1 VSKASVSIHAVYF
14 VPSSAVSSRSTTG
27 AITLNASG
35 SAEVLRQVNAARSSL
50 TGINKRPLPSGA
62 VTTHANGS
70 LTVAGS
76 GERVFQV
83 RASGT
88 IAAVTTAH
96 ERVAFNVRGHV
107 VAVRTRAMDIYRG
120 PHGVHTVV
128 ERRPDHTVLVSTG
141 FGTGYLQR
149 HFTQGGQ
156 AFIARTY
163 VSRGAIFTRVY
174 SPYVFHGVQLY
185 HYVPAF
191 YYAPDFYGWAYYG
204 WASPAYFAW
213 GWAGQPWYG
222 FYGPY
227 FAATPFYPGASLWLT
242 DYVLGQTLADA
253 YQMQQP
259 APDAAPLP
267 DDADSQGPAP
277 DDGSQDAE
285 YAKADTPITPELK
298 QAIAQDVQQQLAYEN
313 AASTQPPDQAPTLSD
328 LPQADQANHY
338 FVVSTPLDVT
348 TVDSQTCNLGAG
360 NVLRLDTPATD
371 SMPIAT
377 LTVAAS
383 RVSDCP
389 SGVQVTLSL
398 DEMEEMENTFRAQL
412 DSGLQKLHDQQ
423 GKNGLPGAPQSA
435 IAPPPRPSGDQPGDQ
450 PDVAALLRTEQAQ
463 AAQTE
468 VQAYRVAKDPF

>member
-1 VSKASVSIHAVYF
+1 MALRSVWTTLIVAMPLTIAQPITAWAQNCTTNPNAPGCRKSEPPPRPEPEERPAPPPKEEPQRPAPTAREEPQQRPGPEPGRSAPPQREDNNGSAGDYNRNGANRPNTPPATTSTPRTYTPGAPPANNSHAPTIYKPGGSGGTTYTPHVYTPGSPVTSPQPAASDAGVHTGSGTVYTPRAYTPAQPSTARAIATPRRVSKASVSTHAVYF

-120 PHGVHTVV
+120 PHGVQTVV

-191 YYAPDFYGWAYYG
+191 TTRPTSTGGHTTA
-204 WASPAYFAW
+204 
-213 GWAGQPWYG
+213 
-222 FYGPY
+222 
-227 FAATPFYPGASLWLT
+227 
-242 DYVLGQTLADA
+242 
-253 YQMQQP
+253 
-259 APDAAPLP
+259 
-267 DDADSQGPAP
+267 GPAP
-277 DDGSQDAE
+277 
-285 YAKADTPITPELK
+285 PI
-298 QAIAQDVQQQLAYEN
+298 
-313 AASTQPPDQAPTLSD
+313 
-328 LPQADQANHY
+328 
-338 FVVSTPLDVT
+338 
-348 TVDSQTCNLGAG
+348 
-360 NVLRLDTPATD
+360 
-371 SMPIAT
+371 
-377 LTVAAS
+377 
-383 RVSDCP
+383 
-389 SGVQVTLSL
+389 
-398 DEMEEMENTFRAQL
+398 
-412 DSGLQKLHDQQ
+412 
-423 GKNGLPGAPQSA
+423 LPGAGRASRGMDST
-435 IAPPPRPSGDQPGDQ
+435 APTSLQRLST
-450 PDVAALLRTEQAQ
+450 RAQ
-463 AAQTE
+463 ACG
-468 VQAYRVAKDPF
+468 